1 MLAKGE
7 TRILHSDDWLTV
19 SLQLINRLGPQSSA
33 RQRGTGQLDLSEGR
47 FIALYQP
54 LALFKYLRQ

>member
-33 RQRGTGQLDLSEGR
+33 RQRGTGQLDLSEER
-47 FIALYQP
+47 FYSAIPASGTV
-54 LALFKYLRQ
+54 